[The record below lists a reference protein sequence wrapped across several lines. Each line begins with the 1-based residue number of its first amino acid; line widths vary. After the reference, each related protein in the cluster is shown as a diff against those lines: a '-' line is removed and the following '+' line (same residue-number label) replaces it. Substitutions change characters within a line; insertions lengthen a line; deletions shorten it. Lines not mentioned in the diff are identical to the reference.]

1 MDDKMKIL
9 KLPQV
14 MECTA
19 LSRSSIYAYIK
30 TKNFPAPIRLGIRAV
45 GWEAESI
52 NQWLSER
59 RDASN
64 LATSNNGGANE

>member
-1 MDDKMKIL
+1 MTRIL

-14 MECTA
+14 IECTA

-30 TKNFPAPIRLGIRAV
+30 TKHFPAPIRLGVRAV

-52 NQWLSER
+52 NQWLSDRKNVSLSTISAE
-59 RDASN
+59 
-64 LATSNNGGANE
+64 